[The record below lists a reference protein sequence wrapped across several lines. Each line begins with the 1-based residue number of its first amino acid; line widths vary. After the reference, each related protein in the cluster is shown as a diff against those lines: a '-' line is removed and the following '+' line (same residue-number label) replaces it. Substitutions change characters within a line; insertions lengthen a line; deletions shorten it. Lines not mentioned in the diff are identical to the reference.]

1 MDGGFVHAVEP
12 SLDSA
17 MSAILDHSRDCIAV
31 IETDGVLSFIND
43 NGRTAMGIDSTAP
56 VLGQP
61 WHALWSDES
70 HAPAIDALCSAA
82 DGAHSSFEA
91 RRDTGP
97 TRRWDVS
104 VSPVQDRAGRITHL
118 LSTARPILDVDAR
131 IEAAE
136 REVEMQKAV
145 AREAQHRLKNLITV
159 VASIAKLVA
168 RRSNT
173 LAEFERSFQRQL
185 LNLDRAQGL
194 LTDGA
199 EHAGTLG
206 QVVSVVL
213 EGEGSDPRLTV
224 SPLPTGLIGDRTV
237 QLLALVLGELRTNAI
252 KHGALSVDEGRVTLD
267 LRAEGDDL
275 HIVWTE
281 DVGRTAPDPG
291 LSGGSGLDLIRRML
305 SSSGAEPEVAW
316 TGRGL
321 RMAFSAARF

>member
-1 MDGGFVHAVEP
+1 MDGGFVHALER

-31 IETDGVLSFIND
+31 IDTDGALSFINE
-43 NGRTAMGIDSTAP
+43 NGLAAMGIDSADS

-70 HAPAIDALCSAA
+70 HAQALDALSSAA
-82 DGAHSSFEA
+82 DGAHSSFKA
-91 RRDTGP
+91 QRDAGP

-104 VSPVQDRAGRITHL
+104 VSPLQDRAGRVTHL

-136 REVEMQKAV
+136 RNVEMQKAV

-168 RRSNT
+168 RRSNS

-199 EHAGTLG
+199 ENAGTLG

-275 HIVWTE
+275 HVVWTE
-281 DVGRTAPDPG
+281 DIGRNAPDPG
-291 LSGGSGLDLIRRML
+291 LSGGSGLDLMRRML
-305 SSSGAEPEVAW
+305 SSSGAEPEIAW